1 MNNHVIH
8 PAGIQLEPL
17 PDAALLT
24 PGFQAVSER
33 ESRVNRW
40 VEPQCDAIGIRRD
53 RMRGNRTFGP
63 ARICQVTLFVVYRKE
78 KERLEVLA
86 AKAEFEGRQ
95 EVDRAAAVLASEE
108 ALFLEEVEDLPN
120 KGDHAHEDQKL
131 GILSVVEVM
140 WGRVFRMGL

>member
-1 MNNHVIH
+1 MLRQEMERAIKDKDEETRRE
-8 PAGIQLEPL
+8 LEHENKRVQEEIERVKK
-17 PDAALLT
+17 DA
-24 PGFQAVSER
+24 ER
-33 ESRVNRW
+33 F
-40 VEPQCDAIGIRRD
+40 AID
-53 RMRGNRTFGP
+53 
-63 ARICQVTLFVVYRKE
+63 YRKE